1 MRKLNQKPVKLSFQL
16 TIFTVNS
23 GENLRNY
30 RLEDHRFLDTHLPE
44 KLCLPEIIELKL
56 CC

>member
-30 RLEDHRFLDTHLPE
+30 RLEDH
-44 KLCLPEIIELKL
+44 
-56 CC
+56 